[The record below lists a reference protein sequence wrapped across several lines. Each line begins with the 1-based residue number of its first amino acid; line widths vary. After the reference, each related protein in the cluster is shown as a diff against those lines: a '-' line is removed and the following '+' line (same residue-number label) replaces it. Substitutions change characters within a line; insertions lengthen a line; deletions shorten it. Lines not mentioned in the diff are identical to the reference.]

1 MTTLKENDYIRKS
14 GLNWRYYIP
23 IVEKVI
29 KWMKEK
35 GTYTIDPEKY
45 GEYMISLFNEINKYF
60 AIIQHAPRERQK
72 DMLETFASMRI
83 YEYQIPTVIS
93 DVDLGRMGQT
103 SRTYCHLILDLNF
116 GEDKN

>member
-1 MTTLKENDYIRKS
+1 MSALKENDRIRES
-14 GLNWRYYIP
+14 GLNWRYYVP

-29 KWMKEK
+29 TWMKRE
-35 GTYTIDPEKY
+35 GSYTVDSEKY

-60 AIIQHAPRERQK
+60 AIIQHAPKERQR

-83 YEYQIPTVIS
+83 YEYQIPNAIS

-103 SRTYCHLILDLNF
+103 SRTYCHLILDYHF